1 LKIPNLLEVIYAP
14 HKAFKKIAEKPSY
27 VGPAIII
34 LILVLA
40 NIGFAYVAMS
50 KTSLEIT
57 VPNGLNQDEWTQNS
71 TLWASNTLISENND
85 SVTGTYYGNASI
97 AFTIT
102 NSTQIWMWLNNIGPV
117 NCSSQGG
124 FNQISFRLKQLSPQ
138 DEPQNASIAFTITNS
153 TQIWMWLNN
162 IGPVNCSSQGGFN
175 QISFRLKQLSPQDE
189 PQNASIYLFS
199 ANTSDYFYHNLTQYV
214 SNSAVNTWNNLTL
227 PLVSGWS
234 ANGTNADW
242 SQITGLK
249 LEFDWTNNS
258 NTTMLVDGLFFHG
271 IFHSWLDQAGIGY
284 MLSYT
289 STSVMQFIITWVAF
303 SGLLFLVGRTLGGK
317 MVWKLLLVAVGFI
330 LITLVVQALINV
342 VSYETL
348 PQLNYPFSV
357 IGGVSG
363 EGKAAYDLILEQ
375 TAQVRMITS
384 VAQIAIWVWTIALG
398 VLVLRFTAQLA
409 WVKSILA
416 SVVAYIVTIFVSSFL
431 FG

>member
-1 LKIPNLLEVIYAP
+1 LKIPNILEVIYAP

-27 VGPAIII
+27 IGPAIII
-34 LILVLA
+34 VILILA
-40 NIGFAYVAMS
+40 SIGFAYVAMS
-50 KTSLEIT
+50 KTDLEIT
-57 VPNGLNQDEWTQNS
+57 APDGLNQDEWTQNS
-71 TLWASNTLISENND
+71 TLWASNALVSESND

-97 AFTIT
+97 A
-102 NSTQIWMWLNNIGPV
+102 STMANNRQIW
-117 NCSSQGG
+117 
-124 FNQISFRLKQLSPQ
+124 LSL
-138 DEPQNASIAFTITNS
+138 S
-153 TQIWMWLNN
+153 N

-199 ANTSDYFYHNLTQYV
+199 ANTSDYLYYDLTQYV
-214 SNSAVNTWNNLTL
+214 SNSTVNTWNNLTL

-234 ANGTNADW
+234 ASGTNVDW

-249 LEFDWTNNS
+249 LQFDWINNS

-284 MLSYT
+284 MLSYA
-289 STSVMQFIITWVAF
+289 STSVMQFVITWVVF

-342 VSYETL
+342 ASYETL

-384 VAQIAIWVWTIALG
+384 VVQIAIYLWTIALG
-398 VLVLRFTAQLA
+398 ALVLRFTAELA

-416 SVVAYIVTIFVSSFL
+416 SVVAYVVTILVSSFL

>member
-1 LKIPNLLEVIYAP
+1 LKIPNILEVIYAP

-57 VPNGLNQDEWTQNS
+57 APNGLNQDEWTQNS
-71 TLWASNTLISENND
+71 TLWASSERALVSESND

-97 AFTIT
+97 AF
-102 NSTQIWMWLNNIGPV
+102 
-117 NCSSQGG
+117 
-124 FNQISFRLKQLSPQ
+124 
-138 DEPQNASIAFTITNS
+138 AITNS

-199 ANTSDYFYHNLTQYV
+199 ADTSNYFYYDLTQYV
-214 SNSAVNTWNNLTL
+214 SNSTVNTWNNLTL

-242 SQITGLK
+242 SRITGLK
-249 LEFDWTNNS
+249 LEFNWASNS

-271 IFHSWLDQAGIGY
+271 IFQSWLDQAGIGY
-284 MLSYT
+284 VLSYT
-289 STSVMQFIITWVAF
+289 STSVMQFIITWVVF

-317 MVWKLLLVAVGFI
+317 MVWKLILVAVGFV

-342 VSYETL
+342 ASYETL

-357 IGGVSG
+357 IGGVAG

-384 VAQIAIWVWTIALG
+384 VTQIAIWVWTIALG
-398 VLVLRFTAQLA
+398 ALVLRFTAVLA

-416 SVVAYIVTIFVSSFL
+416 SVVGYIVTIFISSFL

>member
-1 LKIPNLLEVIYAP
+1 MKIPNILEVIYAP

-34 LILVLA
+34 VILILA

-50 KTSLEIT
+50 KTDLEIT
-57 VPNGLNQDEWTQNS
+57 APNGLSQDEWTQNS
-71 TLWASNTLISENND
+71 TMWASNALVSESND
-85 SVTGTYYGNASI
+85 SITGTYYGNASI

-102 NSTQIWMWLNNIGPV
+102 NSTQIWMWLNNVGPV
-117 NCSSQGG
+117 NCSGQGG

-138 DEPQNASIAFTITNS
+138 DEPQNAS
-153 TQIWMWLNN
+153 
-162 IGPVNCSSQGGFN
+162 V
-175 QISFRLKQLSPQDE
+175 
-189 PQNASIYLFS
+189 YLFS
-199 ANTSDYFYHNLTQYV
+199 GDASNYFYLDLTQYV
-214 SNSAVNTWNNLTL
+214 SNSTVNTWNNLTL

-249 LEFDWTNNS
+249 LEFDWASNS

-271 IFHSWLDQAGIGY
+271 IFQSWLDQAGIGY
-284 MLSYT
+284 VLSYT
-289 STSVMQFIITWVAF
+289 STSVMQFIITWVVF

-317 MVWKLLLVAVGFI
+317 MVWKLILVAVGFI
-330 LITLVVQALINV
+330 LITLVAQALINV
-342 VSYETL
+342 ASYETL

-384 VAQIAIWVWTIALG
+384 VVQIAIYLWTIALG
-398 VLVLRFTAQLA
+398 ALVLRFTAELK

-416 SVVAYIVTIFVSSFL
+416 SVVAYMVTIFISSFL

>member
-1 LKIPNLLEVIYAP
+1 MKIPNLLEVIYAP

-85 SVTGTYYGNASI
+85 SVTGTYYG
-97 AFTIT
+97 
-102 NSTQIWMWLNNIGPV
+102 
-117 NCSSQGG
+117 
-124 FNQISFRLKQLSPQ
+124 
-138 DEPQNASIAFTITNS
+138 NASIAFTITNS

>member
-1 LKIPNLLEVIYAP
+1 MKIPNILEVIYAP

-57 VPNGLNQDEWTQNS
+57 APNGLNQDEWTQNS
-71 TLWASNTLISENND
+71 TLWASNALVSESND

-102 NSTQIWMWLNNIGPV
+102 NSTQIWMWLN
-117 NCSSQGG
+117 
-124 FNQISFRLKQLSPQ
+124 K
-138 DEPQNASIAFTITNS
+138 T
-153 TQIWMWLNN
+153 
-162 IGPVNCSSQGGFN
+162 GPVNCSSQGGFN

-214 SNSAVNTWNNLTL
+214 SNSTVNTWNNLTDL
-227 PLVSGWS
+227 PPFSDWS

-284 MLSYT
+284 VLSYT

-342 VSYETL
+342 ASYETL

-384 VAQIAIWVWTIALG
+384 IVQIAVWVWTIALG

-416 SVVAYIVTIFVSSFL
+416 SVVAYLVTIFISSFL

>member
-1 LKIPNLLEVIYAP
+1 LKLPNVLEVIYAP

-50 KTSLEIT
+50 KTNLEMT
-57 VPNGLNQDEWTQNS
+57 LPNGLNQDEWTQNS
-71 TLWASNTLISENND
+71 TVWASSAIVSESND
-85 SVTGTYYGNASI
+85 SIIGSYYGNASI
-97 AFTIT
+97 AFATT
-102 NSTQIWMWLNNIGPV
+102 NNGQIWMWL
-117 NCSSQGG
+117 
-124 FNQISFRLKQLSPQ
+124 
-138 DEPQNASIAFTITNS
+138 D
-153 TQIWMWLNN
+153 N

-199 ANTSDYFYHNLTQYV
+199 ANTSDYFYYDLTQYV
-214 SNSAVNTWNNLTL
+214 SNATVNTWNNLTL

-234 ANGTNADW
+234 ANGTSADW
-242 SQITGLK
+242 NQITGLK

-271 IFHSWLDQAGIGY
+271 IFQSWLDQAGIGY
-284 MLSYT
+284 LLSYT
-289 STSVMQFIITWVAF
+289 STSVMQFVITWVVF

-317 MVWKLLLVAVGFI
+317 MIWKLLLVAVGFI

-348 PQLNYPFSV
+348 PQLYYPFSV
-357 IGGVSG
+357 MGGVAS

-384 VAQIAIWVWTIALG
+384 VVQIAIWVWTIALG
-398 VLVLRFTAQLA
+398 ALVLRFTTELK

-416 SVVAYIVTIFVSSFL
+416 SAVAYIVTILISSLL

>member
-1 LKIPNLLEVIYAP
+1 LKIPNVLEVIYAP
-14 HKAFKKIAEKPSY
+14 HKAFKKIAEKPNY

-57 VPNGLNQDEWTQNS
+57 APNGLNQDEWTQNS
-71 TLWASNTLISENND
+71 TLWASNALVSESND

-97 AFTIT
+97 AFAIT
-102 NSTQIWMWLNNIGPV
+102 NSTQIWL
-117 NCSSQGG
+117 
-124 FNQISFRLKQLSPQ
+124 
-138 DEPQNASIAFTITNS
+138 
-153 TQIWMWLNN
+153 WLNN

-199 ANTSDYFYHNLTQYV
+199 ANTSDYFYYDLTQHV

-227 PLVSGWS
+227 PVVSGWS

-242 SQITGLK
+242 GQITGLK
-249 LEFDWTNNS
+249 LEFDWASNS
-258 NTTMLVDGLFFHG
+258 NITMLVDGLFFHG

-284 MLSYT
+284 VLSYT
-289 STSVMQFIITWVAF
+289 STSVMQFVITWVAF

-342 VSYETL
+342 ASYETL

-357 IGGVSG
+357 IGGVLG

-398 VLVLRFTAQLA
+398 ALVLRFTAQLA

-416 SVVAYIVTIFVSSFL
+416 SVVAYIVTIFISSFL

>member
-1 LKIPNLLEVIYAP
+1 LKIPNILEVIYAP

-34 LILVLA
+34 VILILA

-50 KTSLEIT
+50 KTDLEIT
-57 VPNGLNQDEWTQNS
+57 APNGLSQDEWTQNS
-71 TLWASNTLISENND
+71 TLWASNALVSESND
-85 SVTGTYYGNASI
+85 SITGTYYG
-97 AFTIT
+97 
-102 NSTQIWMWLNNIGPV
+102 
-117 NCSSQGG
+117 
-124 FNQISFRLKQLSPQ
+124 
-138 DEPQNASIAFTITNS
+138 NASIAFTITNS

-199 ANTSDYFYHNLTQYV
+199 ANTSNYFYLDLTQYV
-214 SNSAVNTWNNLTL
+214 SNSTVNTWNNLTL

-284 MLSYT
+284 LLSYA
-289 STSVMQFIITWVAF
+289 STSVMQFVVTWVVF

-330 LITLVVQALINV
+330 LITLVVQALINIA
-342 VSYETL
+342 SYETL

-384 VAQIAIWVWTIALG
+384 VVQIAIYLWTIALG
-398 VLVLRFTAQLA
+398 ALVLRFTAQLA

-416 SVVAYIVTIFVSSFL
+416 SVVAYVVTILISSFL

>member
-1 LKIPNLLEVIYAP
+1 MKIPNILEVIYAP
-14 HKAFKKIAEKPSY
+14 HKAVKKIAEKPSY

-57 VPNGLNQDEWTQNS
+57 APNGLNQDEWTQNS
-71 TLWASNTLISENND
+71 TLWASNARALVSESND

-102 NSTQIWMWLNNIGPV
+102 NSTQIWMWLN
-117 NCSSQGG
+117 
-124 FNQISFRLKQLSPQ
+124 K
-138 DEPQNASIAFTITNS
+138 
-153 TQIWMWLNN
+153 

-214 SNSAVNTWNNLTL
+214 LNSAVNTWNNLTL

-249 LEFDWTNNS
+249 LEFDWASNS

-284 MLSYT
+284 VLSYT

-317 MVWKLLLVAVGFI
+317 MVWKLILVAVGFI

-342 VSYETL
+342 ASYETL

-398 VLVLRFTAQLA
+398 ALVLRFTAQLA

-416 SVVAYIVTIFVSSFL
+416 SVVAYIVTIFISSFL

>member
-1 LKIPNLLEVIYAP
+1 LKIPNILEVIYAP

-57 VPNGLNQDEWTQNS
+57 APNGLNQDEWTQNS
-71 TLWASNTLISENND
+71 TLWASNALVSESND

-102 NSTQIWMWLNNIGPV
+102 NSTQIWMWLNNVGPV

-138 DEPQNASIAFTITNS
+138 DEPQNA
-153 TQIWMWLNN
+153 L
-162 IGPVNCSSQGGFN
+162 
-175 QISFRLKQLSPQDE
+175 
-189 PQNASIYLFS
+189 IYLFS

-214 SNSAVNTWNNLTL
+214 SNSTVSTWNNLTL

-234 ANGTNADW
+234 NGTNADW

-249 LEFDWTNNS
+249 MEFDWASNS
-258 NTTMLVDGLFFHG
+258 NITMLVDGLFFHG
-271 IFHSWLDQAGIGY
+271 VFHSWLDQAGIGY
-284 MLSYT
+284 VLSYT
-289 STSVMQFIITWVAF
+289 STSVMQFVITWVAF

-342 VSYETL
+342 ASYETL

-398 VLVLRFTAQLA
+398 VLVLRFTAELK

-416 SVVAYIVTIFVSSFL
+416 SVVAYLVTIFVSSFL

>member
-1 LKIPNLLEVIYAP
+1 LKIPNILEVIYAP

-57 VPNGLNQDEWTQNS
+57 APNGLNQDEWTQNS
-71 TLWASNTLISENND
+71 TLWASNALVSESND

-102 NSTQIWMWLNNIGPV
+102 NSTQIWMWLNNVGPV

-138 DEPQNASIAFTITNS
+138 DEPQNA
-153 TQIWMWLNN
+153 L
-162 IGPVNCSSQGGFN
+162 
-175 QISFRLKQLSPQDE
+175 
-189 PQNASIYLFS
+189 IYLFS

-214 SNSAVNTWNNLTL
+214 SNSTVSTWNNLTL

-234 ANGTNADW
+234 NGTNADW

-249 LEFDWTNNS
+249 MEFDWASNS
-258 NTTMLVDGLFFHG
+258 NITMLVDGLFFHG
-271 IFHSWLDQAGIGY
+271 VFHSWLDQAGIGY
-284 MLSYT
+284 VLSYT
-289 STSVMQFIITWVAF
+289 STSVMQFVITWVAF

-342 VSYETL
+342 ASYETL

-398 VLVLRFTAQLA
+398 VLVLRFTAELK

>member
-1 LKIPNLLEVIYAP
+1 LKIPNVLEVIYAP
-14 HKAFKKIAEKPSY
+14 HKAFKKIAEKPNY

-50 KTSLEIT
+50 KTNLEIT
-57 VPNGLNQDEWTQNS
+57 APNGLNQDEWTQNS
-71 TLWASNTLISENND
+71 TLWASNALVSESND
-85 SVTGTYYGNASI
+85 SITGTYYGNASI

-102 NSTQIWMWLNNIGPV
+102 NSTQIWLWLNNIGPV

-138 DEPQNASIAFTITNS
+138 D
-153 TQIWMWLNN
+153 
-162 IGPVNCSSQGGFN
+162 
-175 QISFRLKQLSPQDE
+175 D

-199 ANTSDYFYHNLTQYV
+199 ANTSDYFYYDLTQHV
-214 SNSAVNTWNNLTL
+214 SNSTVNTWNNLTL
-227 PLVSGWS
+227 PVVSGWS

-249 LEFDWTNNS
+249 LEFDWTSNS

-271 IFHSWLDQAGIGY
+271 IFHSWLDQAGSGY

-342 VSYETL
+342 ASYETL

-398 VLVLRFTAQLA
+398 ALVLRFTAQLA

-416 SVVAYIVTIFVSSFL
+416 SVVAYIVTIFISSFL

>member
-1 LKIPNLLEVIYAP
+1 MKIPNILEVIYAP

-57 VPNGLNQDEWTQNS
+57 APNGLNQDEWTQNS
-71 TLWASNTLISENND
+71 TLWASSERALVSESND

-97 AFTIT
+97 AFA
-102 NSTQIWMWLNNIGPV
+102 M
-117 NCSSQGG
+117 
-124 FNQISFRLKQLSPQ
+124 
-138 DEPQNASIAFTITNS
+138 TNS

-199 ANTSDYFYHNLTQYV
+199 ADTSNYFYYDLTQYV
-214 SNSAVNTWNNLTL
+214 SNSTVNTWNNLTL

-242 SQITGLK
+242 SRITGLK
-249 LEFDWTNNS
+249 LEFNWASNS

-289 STSVMQFIITWVAF
+289 STSVMQFVITWVAF

-317 MVWKLLLVAVGFI
+317 MVWKLILVAVGFI

-342 VSYETL
+342 ASYETL

-357 IGGVSG
+357 IGGVLG

-398 VLVLRFTAQLA
+398 ALVLRFTAELA

-416 SVVAYIVTIFVSSFL
+416 SVVAYIVTIIISSL
-431 FG
+431 LG

>member
-1 LKIPNLLEVIYAP
+1 LKIPNILEVIYAP

-27 VGPAIII
+27 IGPAIII

-40 NIGFAYVAMS
+40 NIGFAYVYAS
-50 KTSLEIT
+50 RSYLEAS
-57 VPNGLNQDEWTQNS
+57 VPNGLVVQDEWTQNS
-71 TLWASNTLISENND
+71 TLWVSNGSPPSESND
-85 SVTGTYYGNASI
+85 SITGTYYGNASI
-97 AFTIT
+97 AF
-102 NSTQIWMWLNNIGPV
+102 ST
-117 NCSSQGG
+117 
-124 FNQISFRLKQLSPQ
+124 
-138 DEPQNASIAFTITNS
+138 TNS

-199 ANTSDYFYHNLTQYV
+199 ANTSDYFYRDLTQNV
-214 SNSAVNTWNNLTL
+214 SNSPVNTWNNLTL
-227 PLVSGWS
+227 PLDSGWL

-249 LEFDWTNNS
+249 LEFDWASNS

-271 IFHSWLDQAGIGY
+271 IFQSWLDQAGIGY
-284 MLSYT
+284 VLSYT
-289 STSVMQFIITWVAF
+289 STSVMQFIITWVVF

-317 MVWKLLLVAVGFI
+317 MVWKLILVAVGFI
-330 LITLVVQALINV
+330 LITLVIQALINV
-342 VSYETL
+342 ATYETL

-384 VAQIAIWVWTIALG
+384 VVQIAIWVWTIALG
-398 VLVLRFTAQLA
+398 ALVLRFTAELK

-416 SVVAYIVTIFVSSFL
+416 SAVAYIVTILISSLL

>member
-1 LKIPNLLEVIYAP
+1 MKIPNILEVIYAP
-14 HKAFKKIAEKPSY
+14 HKAFKKLGEKPSY

-34 LILVLA
+34 FILILA

-50 KTSLEIT
+50 KTNLEIT
-57 VPNGLNQDEWTQNS
+57 APNGLNQDEWTQNS
-71 TLWASNTLISENND
+71 TLWASNALVSESND

-124 FNQISFRLKQLSPQ
+124 FNQISFRLKQ
-138 DEPQNASIAFTITNS
+138 
-153 TQIWMWLNN
+153 
-162 IGPVNCSSQGGFN
+162 V
-175 QISFRLKQLSPQDE
+175 SPQDE

-199 ANTSDYFYHNLTQYV
+199 ANISDYFYHNLTQYV

-249 LEFDWTNNS
+249 LEFNWTNNS

-342 VSYETL
+342 ASYETL

-398 VLVLRFTAQLA
+398 ALVLRFTAQLA

>member
-1 LKIPNLLEVIYAP
+1 MKIPNVLEVIYAP
-14 HKAFKKIAEKPSY
+14 HKAFKKIAEKPGY

-57 VPNGLNQDEWTQNS
+57 APNGLNQDEWTQNS
-71 TLWASNTLISENND
+71 TLWASNALVSESND
-85 SVTGTYYGNASI
+85 SITGTYYGNASI

-138 DEPQNASIAFTITNS
+138 N
-153 TQIWMWLNN
+153 
-162 IGPVNCSSQGGFN
+162 
-175 QISFRLKQLSPQDE
+175 E

-199 ANTSDYFYHNLTQYV
+199 ANTSDYFYHDLTQNV

-249 LEFDWTNNS
+249 LEFDWASNS

-284 MLSYT
+284 VLSYT
-289 STSVMQFIITWVAF
+289 STSVMQFIITWVVF

-317 MVWKLLLVAVGFI
+317 MVWKLILVAVGFI

-342 VSYETL
+342 ASYETL

-384 VAQIAIWVWTIALG
+384 VTQIAIWVWTIALG
-398 VLVLRFTAQLA
+398 ALVLRFTAQIA
-409 WVKSILA
+409 WVKSILT
-416 SVVAYIVTIFVSSFL
+416 SVVAYIVTILVSGFL

>member
-1 LKIPNLLEVIYAP
+1 MKIPNILEVIYAP
-14 HKAFKKIAEKPSY
+14 HKAFKKIAEKPTY

-34 LILVLA
+34 FILVLA

-57 VPNGLNQDEWTQNS
+57 APNGLNQDEWTQNS
-71 TLWASNTLISENND
+71 TLWASNALVSESND

-102 NSTQIWMWLNNIGPV
+102 NSTQIWMWLNNIG
-117 NCSSQGG
+117 S
-124 FNQISFRLKQLSPQ
+124 
-138 DEPQNASIAFTITNS
+138 
-153 TQIWMWLNN
+153 
-162 IGPVNCSSQGGFN
+162 VNCSSQGGFN

-214 SNSAVNTWNNLTL
+214 SNSTVNTWNNLTL

-342 VSYETL
+342 ASYETL

-398 VLVLRFTAQLA
+398 ALVLRFTAQLA

>member
-1 LKIPNLLEVIYAP
+1 MKIPNVLEVIYAP

-50 KTSLEIT
+50 KTNLEMT
-57 VPNGLNQDEWTQNS
+57 LPNGLNQDEWTQNS
-71 TLWASNTLISENND
+71 TVWASSAIVSESND
-85 SVTGTYYGNASI
+85 SIIGSYYGNASI
-97 AFTIT
+97 AFATT
-102 NSTQIWMWLNNIGPV
+102 NNAQIWMWLDNIGPV

-124 FNQISFRLKQLSPQ
+124 FNQ
-138 DEPQNASIAFTITNS
+138 
-153 TQIWMWLNN
+153 
-162 IGPVNCSSQGGFN
+162 V
-175 QISFRLKQLSPQDE
+175 SFRLKQLSPQDE

-199 ANTSDYFYHNLTQYV
+199 ANTSDFFYYNLTQYV
-214 SNSAVNTWNNLTL
+214 SNAAVNTWNNLTL

-242 SQITGLK
+242 NQITGLK

-271 IFHSWLDQAGIGY
+271 IFQSWLDQAGIGY
-284 MLSYT
+284 LLSYT
-289 STSVMQFIITWVAF
+289 STSVMQFVITWVVF

-317 MVWKLLLVAVGFI
+317 MIWKLLLVAVGFI

-342 VSYETL
+342 ASYATL

-357 IGGVSG
+357 MGGVAS

-384 VAQIAIWVWTIALG
+384 VVQIAIWVWTIALG
-398 VLVLRFTAQLA
+398 ALVLRFTAELKL
-409 WVKSILA
+409 VKSILA
-416 SVVAYIVTIFVSSFL
+416 SVVAYIVTILISSLL

>member
-1 LKIPNLLEVIYAP
+1 MKIPNILEVIYAP

-34 LILVLA
+34 FILVLA

-57 VPNGLNQDEWTQNS
+57 APNGLNQDEWTQNS
-71 TLWASNTLISENND
+71 TLWASNALVSESND

-102 NSTQIWMWLNNIGPV
+102 NSTQIWMWLNNVGPV

-124 FNQISFRLKQLSPQ
+124 FNQVSFRLKQL
-138 DEPQNASIAFTITNS
+138 
-153 TQIWMWLNN
+153 
-162 IGPVNCSSQGGFN
+162 G
-175 QISFRLKQLSPQDE
+175 PQDE

-214 SNSAVNTWNNLTL
+214 SNSAVSTWNNLTL

-234 ANGTNADW
+234 NGTNADW

-249 LEFDWTNNS
+249 MEFDWASNS
-258 NTTMLVDGLFFHG
+258 NITMLVDGLFFHG
-271 IFHSWLDQAGIGY
+271 VFHSWLDQAGIGY
-284 MLSYT
+284 VLSYT
-289 STSVMQFIITWVAF
+289 STSVMQFVITWVAF

-342 VSYETL
+342 ASYETL

-384 VAQIAIWVWTIALG
+384 VVQIAIWVWTIALG
-398 VLVLRFTAQLA
+398 ALVLRFTAELA

-416 SVVAYIVTIFVSSFL
+416 SVVAYLVTIFVSSFL